1 MVISGLLY
9 FLLQKL
15 FQFVLSNNASW
26 NLGVIRR
33 KNKVSDCAAG
43 SFVEKPQIVVKI
55 KEAESLVYIAE
66 KRISLPNVKRLSFA
80 VGF

>member
-1 MVISGLLY
+1 MMVISELLY

-15 FQFVLSNNASW
+15 FQFALFDNALW

-43 SFVEKPQIVVKI
+43 SFVENPQITVRI
-55 KEAESLVYIAE
+55 KETESLILWRMGE
-66 KRISLPNVKRLSFA
+66 GKKK
-80 VGF
+80 